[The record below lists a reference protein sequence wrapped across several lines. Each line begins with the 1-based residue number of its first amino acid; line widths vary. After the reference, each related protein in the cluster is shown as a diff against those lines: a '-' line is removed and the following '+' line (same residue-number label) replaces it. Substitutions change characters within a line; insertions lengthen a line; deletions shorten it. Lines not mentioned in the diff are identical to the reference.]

1 MRHGV
6 VVLVVVASSGC
17 IGSYTEA
24 QLAARERFSRQY
36 NCPEDRVRVEN
47 IGGGAVRTAGCRREV
62 IFQCDDSPSM
72 WDTARCVPE
81 SSRLV
86 PAPGGR

>member
-6 VVLVVVASSGC
+6 VLIVVASCGC

-36 NCPEDRVRVEN
+36 NCPEDRVRVES

-62 IFQCDDSPSM
+62 IFQCDESPSL

-81 SSRLV
+81 SSRALRS
-86 PAPGGR
+86 PASR